1 MAVQPQT
8 PYKEYTANGSTK
20 SFALEFDCENQDHLI
35 VLVDDMEP
43 VVGTWSLSG
52 GAVVFGTAPTTG
64 KKITIQRNTPF
75 RRDEDFQSYDNSF
88 RPPGVNKGFDKIW
101 LKLQELGVADW
112 ILSNRIESLKAY
124 VDDRDDELRA
134 YLMEE
139 IRKQGVALDQ
149 LDDYYNYLMQRLA
162 QIAVDKGWDASF
174 VTYSGLNQ
182 KQINDGLESV
192 SDLLLITK
200 PLNNMRVLVKSYNS
214 DFGKGGGNFIFKK
227 GDQTAPDNVYSF
239 AGIGGVW
246 YRHNW
251 KNPDIYDAGIKA
263 DGTNETEKFRALL
276 KATASHFTSSVIS
289 LRGKS
294 VKLTD
299 FDMPPNTTIYN
310 GVLDF
315 SASTI
320 LADDKYFNG
329 FIIGANRGGDRSINP
344 NGAPEY
350 AALPVLKNV
359 GFIKVGFKAPPSGT
373 YAFLTNFIYLA
384 KVDGFIFKHCYG
396 EDTNSTSL
404 FTLVGGADRTVTATP
419 IDTFDL
425 IDPINGWCS
434 NIDIRYNKFNAGKVF
449 GLDADGRRLI
459 VPTFRLFGCE
469 DINVSNNNFKNF
481 GFGSLI
487 DAYSRNGSQHDNTCS
502 IDDDVLDIWM
512 STNPRAS
519 MGGMYVGQSSYNIDT
534 KNNKL
539 RNFIQ
544 LGILYEGAS
553 FGECSGNIVTMSD
566 YAKTLT
572 ASLLTS
578 RGIDLQPN
586 IRQHPFTWVA
596 GIQGLRIHDNIVKGY
611 KTPLATS
618 GGFDWSL
625 KDLDIHDNHLGG
637 QAGNITMV
645 LANCFDCRV
654 HSNKLVN
661 GGLTLAKIKN
671 SVINANKIDSADNF
685 ALYLDSGEKSG
696 LSIFDNDFVVG
707 TGNAIYNGTAGG
719 TLIEIYGGRIQSKDS
734 AAMRNG
740 TAAGNVRAYNFSN
753 GVTEMRQPIVQ
764 PVNLAAGAR
773 TVISKPILG
782 VKNGWLADV
791 KLDSLGALWTG
802 SAIDLTLKAGV
813 KPDTIDILV
822 RNEGAASV
830 NLTFTFLLELKSFL
844 SNSYLN

>member
-1 MAVQPQT
+1 MGTRMTNIATPMPQMRAKFT
-8 PYKEYTANGSTK
+8 NKLGLP
-20 SFALEFDCENQDHLI
+20 
-35 VLVDDMEP
+35 
-43 VVGTWSLSG
+43 LSG
-52 GAVVFGTAPTTG
+52 GKVYTYEP
-64 KKITIQRNTPF
+64 NTNIHK
-75 RRDEDFQSYDNSF
+75 RTWRD
-88 RPPGVNKGFDKIW
+88 VDKSVENTNPI
-101 LKLQELGVADW
+101 
-112 ILSNRIESLKAY
+112 
-124 VDDRDDELRA
+124 
-134 YLMEE
+134 
-139 IRKQGVALDQ
+139 Q
-149 LDDYYNYLMQRLA
+149 LDAAGEADIYGVGFYRVVVKDFFGLTIYDVEKTG
-162 QIAVDKGWDASF
+162 IALELDASF
-174 VTYSGLNQ
+174 VTYNGLNQ

-192 SDLLLITK
+192 SDLLLITN

-239 AGIGGVW
+239 AGISGVW

-263 DGTNETEKFRALL
+263 DGTNETEKFKALL
-276 KATASHFTSSVIS
+276 KATVSHFTSSVIS

-294 VKLTD
+294 VKVTD
-299 FDMPPNTTIYN
+299 FDMPSNTTIYN

-320 LADDKYFNG
+320 LADNKYFNG
-329 FIIGANRGGDRSINP
+329 FIIGANRGGDRSINA

-449 GLDADGRRLI
+449 GLDAAGRRLI

-481 GFGSLI
+481 AFGSLI

-512 STNPRAS
+512 STNPRAA

-596 GIQGLRIHDNIVKGY
+596 GVQGLRIHNNMVKGY
-611 KTPLATS
+611 KTPMATS
-618 GGFDWSL
+618 GSFDWSL

-637 QAGNITMV
+637 QAGYVTMV

-671 SVINANKIDSADNF
+671 SVINANKIDSTDNF

-696 LSIFDNDFVVG
+696 LSIFDNDFLVG
-707 TGNAIYNGTAGG
+707 VGNAIYNGTAGG

-740 TAAGNVRAYNFSN
+740 AGAGKVTASGFSN
-753 GVTEMRQPIVQ
+753 GIATKRILISQAVS
-764 PVNLAAGAR
+764 LGAGAR
-773 TVISKPILG
+773 TVVNIAYPG
-782 VKNGWLADV
+782 VKSGWMVRPQLQ
-791 KLDSLGALWTG
+791 SLGDQWSAN
-802 SAIDLTLKAGV
+802 AIDLGIKASAKNGS
-813 KPDTIDILV
+813 IDLLI
-822 RNEGAASV
+822 RNEGASSV
-830 NLTFTFLLELKSFL
+830 TSTFNILLETE
-844 SNSYLN
+844 SYLDNTFVN